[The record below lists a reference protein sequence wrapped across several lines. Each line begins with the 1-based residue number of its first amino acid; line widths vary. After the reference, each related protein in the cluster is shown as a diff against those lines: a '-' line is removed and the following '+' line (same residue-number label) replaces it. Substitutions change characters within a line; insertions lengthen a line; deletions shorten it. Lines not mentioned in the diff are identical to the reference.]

1 MIIDIFTYTQATPN
15 APFGIE
21 ALIEAAKCA
30 RLDGIA
36 VTDRGSSCRAR
47 EYAAVAQREN
57 FLVLHGVE
65 LETNGGRVVAFPA
78 VIDDD
83 YVSEDWRSLGE
94 NPEVEAVLEYF
105 HERGGIVI
113 ARDIYN
119 RGEGLK
125 DRVYSAK
132 DSNGRGFDGVDTV
145 SVYRRRIDNELSIEA
160 QQVLKVPACAGSGV
174 FDEIQD
180 IGHCA
185 TLFAQ
190 QIMDQKSF
198 VAAMMG
204 TAHWACALRDLGPAC
219 PMGSEPKSEDNERRV
234 DSRRP
239 RHDRGDRREG
249 RGRDNGRRDGRRD
262 GGREGGRSE
271 RRPNN
276 RRNNH
281 RRSPRSE

>member
-1 MIIDIFTYTQATPN
+1 MIIDVFTYTQATPN
-15 APFGIE
+15 APFGLE

-36 VTDRGSSCRAR
+36 VTDRASSCRAR
-47 EYAAVAQREN
+47 EYAEIAQRED

-65 LETNGGRVVAFPA
+65 LETSSGRVVAFPS
-78 VIDDD
+78 VIDDA
-83 YVSEDWRSLGE
+83 YVSEDWKSLGE
-94 NPEVEAVLEYF
+94 NPEVEDVLEYF

-132 DSNGRGFDGVDTV
+132 DSNGRGFDGIDTV

-160 QQVLKVPACAGSGV
+160 QQVLNVPACAGSGV

-190 QIMDQKSF
+190 QINDQAEF
-198 VAAMMG
+198 VSAMRG
-204 TAHWACALRDLGPAC
+204 TAHWACALRDLGQAC
-219 PMGSEPKSEDNERRV
+219 PMGSEPKPEEREHRM

-239 RHDRGDRREG
+239 RRENGERRDH
-249 RGRDNGRRDGRRD
+249 RSRDNGGRRD
-262 GGREGGRSE
+262 NRRDSGRSDSRHGNHRGNQR
-271 RRPNN
+271 RRPDKNG
-276 RRNNH
+276 
-281 RRSPRSE
+281 